1 MLWIPKASIIEPN
14 YSLAYWKGVHF
25 SLLDKIIQSGFQIWW
40 LCVSLSIFVLY
51 KAENLLHSSEME
63 YSLRYIFTINSQRM
77 LTMLSKDELRAIIR
91 RDSALAGVHA
101 AQLLADSFWTD
112 SCEQACARSPWEW
125 GSQGPPT
132 PLHISHLPL
141 TLYLLLLVGG
151 FCLIP
156 WVTSWQITGLNLK
169 LFCWSGIKI

>member
-1 MLWIPKASIIEPN
+1 ME
-14 YSLAYWKGVHF
+14 
-25 SLLDKIIQSGFQIWW
+25 
-40 LCVSLSIFVLY
+40 SIF
-51 KAENLLHSSEME
+51 LHKVKYHQAIKYSDCVYLCQYLCYTKLKMYYTVMKWNIHWGTSSPLI
-63 YSLRYIFTINSQRM
+63 LRILR
-77 LTMLSKDELRAIIR
+77 LLSKDELRAIISC
-91 RDSALAGVHA
+91 DSALAGVHA

-112 SCEQACARSPWEW
+112 SCEQACASSPWEQ
-125 GSQGPPT
+125 GSQGPPN